1 MKRLIFGM
9 LIALTAVAISGLGQ
23 GVMAGDK
30 DQATVEK
37 TSAKTG
43 DKTRGDT
50 TGSGW
55 DWTWVADLSAKNET
69 WQDTTR
75 GTGKAMFKVTDD
87 GKGLAYK
94 LVVDDMDSVFAA
106 HIHLGKK
113 GENGPPVLFLYKGKT
128 TGEFTGTLSDSTA
141 TAADLFGPMK
151 GKSMSDLIDKIKNG
165 DAYVQVH
172 TNMYQE
178 GAIRGHI
185 MMVNKE
191 EWGKKK
197 ESGGSGY

>member
-1 MKRLIFGM
+1 MKKLIFSI
-9 LIALTAVAISGLGQ
+9 LIALVTVAISGLGQ

-43 DKTRGDT
+43 DKSWGDKS
-50 TGSGW
+50 GSGW
-55 DWTWVADLSAKNET
+55 DWTWMADLSAKNET
-69 WQDTTR
+69 WQDTSK

-94 LVVDDMDSVFAA
+94 VVVDNMDSVFAA

-113 GENGPPVLFLYKGKT
+113 GENGPPVLFLYRGKT
-128 TGEFTGTLSDSTA
+128 TGEINGTLSDSTA
-141 TAADLFGPMK
+141 TAADLFGPMQ
-151 GKSMSDLIDKIKNG
+151 GKSISDLVDKLKSG

-172 TNMYQE
+172 TKMYQE
-178 GAIRGHI
+178 GAIRGPVT
-185 MMVNKE
+185 MANKE
-191 EWGKKK
+191 EWSKKQK
-197 ESGGSGY
+197 SGNSGY